1 MSGTECDENTHIGF
15 HQLGLEA
22 EPAQSRQ
29 AHVEHEAARHIR
41 ALAVQKLLGRCL
53 AAEACRAYTS
63 ASSAKCSPEALAA
76 SSWASASPALW
87 V

>member
-1 MSGTECDENTHIGF
+1 MHIHRDHGMADEFKNDARVLNS
-15 HQLGLEA
+15 QLKQIFEKGDF
-22 EPAQSRQ
+22 
-29 AHVEHEAARHIR
+29 
-41 ALAVQKLLGRCL
+41 

-76 SSWASASPALW
+76 SGWASASPALW